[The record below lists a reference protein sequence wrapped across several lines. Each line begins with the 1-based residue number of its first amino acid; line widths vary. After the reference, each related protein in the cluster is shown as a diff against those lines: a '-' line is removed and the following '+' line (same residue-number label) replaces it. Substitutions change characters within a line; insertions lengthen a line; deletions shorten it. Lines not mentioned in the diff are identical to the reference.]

1 MEKKIN
7 GTLVSEILYEE
18 LIGFL
23 EEKGKS
29 VNYFDSLR
37 PNVKIISIGDD
48 FGSQMYGK
56 MKKKKL
62 TEITGYT
69 VDAVHFDDITV
80 GDLVLEIENANSD
93 GMVDGIMLQLPLP
106 KDLAKYERLILD
118 TIDPKKDVDGLTSGS
133 LGKLMVGSSCLES
146 CTPKGIIT
154 LLKVYGVDLLGKN
167 VCIINR
173 SNIVGKPLGQMFLRE
188 NSTPVICHSKTNN
201 LKDIAKDCDIVV
213 AACNKQEM
221 LDKDYVKDGA
231 IIIDVGVHKNSEG
244 KTVGD
249 VNYDDVYD
257 KCSLIT
263 PPTGGVGP
271 MTICMLAYNTA
282 KAKYGEE
289 VDAVLERGI
298 DKAKS
303 LIKKKI

>member
-1 MEKKIN
+1 MEKIIN
-7 GTLVSEILYEE
+7 GTLVSGILYEE
-18 LIGFL
+18 LVQYL
-23 EEKGKS
+23 EAKGKS
-29 VNYFDSLR
+29 GNYFESLR
-37 PNVKIISIGDD
+37 PNVKIISVGDD

-62 TEITGYT
+62 TEIVGYT
-69 VDAVHFDDITV
+69 VDAEHFDDITV
-80 GDLVLEIENANSD
+80 GDLVMAIENVNSD
-93 GMVDGIMLQLPLP
+93 GMIDGIMLQLPLP
-106 KDLAKYERLILD
+106 GDLAKYERLILD
-118 TIDPKKDVDGLTSGS
+118 TIDPRKDVDGLTSGS
-133 LGKLMVGSSCLES
+133 LGKLMVGSSALES

-154 LLKVYGVDLLGKN
+154 LLKVYGIDLLGKN

-188 NSTPVICHSKTNN
+188 NATPIICHSKTSN
-201 LKDIAKDCDIVV
+201 LKDISSNCDILV

-221 LDKDYVKDGA
+221 ITDEFIKDGA
-231 IIIDVGVHKNSEG
+231 VVIDVGVHKDSDG

-249 VNYDDVYD
+249 VNMGSVYD

-282 KAKYGEE
+282 KAKYGDE
-289 VDAVLERGI
+289 VDSVLERGI
-298 DKAKS
+298 IKAKQ
-303 LIKKKI
+303 LIKS